1 MFKSIMAALLL
12 AGCAPSLVSGNEAG
26 GIVGMN
32 AMMSGQSK
40 AMSVANAECKK
51 YGKVAKPAGVNEIRN
66 SMRYDCV
73 AP

>member
-1 MFKSIMAALLL
+1 MFKGIIAALML
-12 AGCAPSLVSGNEAG
+12 AGCSPTLVSGNEAG

-40 AMSVANAECKK
+40 AMETANTECKK